1 MNDMDTEAGVRVR
14 REGFSR
20 GCPIREAALA
30 QEGAAMTDGGFLQ
43 IIGPMR
49 KQKVQCPL
57 IAIPWTGHM
66 RLVNDAFPSPSE
78 K

>member
-1 MNDMDTEAGVRVR
+1 
-14 REGFSR
+14 
-20 GCPIREAALA
+20 
-30 QEGAAMTDGGFLQ
+30 MTDGGFLQ

-57 IAIPWTGHM
+57 IAMPWTGHM